1 MSKWPLYQRKE
12 KVKTNKESPTASLMS
27 FVNQKEPKYKKKKT
41 KFDFIPLEEKEPTLK
56 EFLQMN
62 SATEYP
68 VDKEL

>member
-1 MSKWPLYQRKE
+1 M
-12 KVKTNKESPTASLMS
+12 N
-27 FVNQKEPKYKKKKT
+27 FVNQKDPKYKKKKT

>member
-1 MSKWPLYQRKE
+1 MGLVYPKE
-12 KVKTNKESPTASLMS
+12 VKN
-27 FVNQKEPKYKKKKT
+27 KKKKA

-62 SATEYP
+62 SLTEYP